1 MIELREIAPHVY
13 AALVPDR
20 GWSWSNAG
28 FVARGD
34 GLMVDT
40 FMDVRRTREA
50 LALLADAGGRK
61 PTRLVNTHHNVDHCW
76 GNQLFRDREII
87 AHRRAAELMAKD
99 LRPELLAALVEAKE
113 ASPGLAWFANDL
125 RGHFDFSEVEVTLPN
140 RLIDGDVE
148 LEIGGT
154 LARLL
159 SVGPAHTAGDVL
171 VHLPDDDVVFAGDV
185 IFRGCTPLGWE
196 GTFAGWIAA
205 LERILKLSP
214 AVIVPG
220 HGPLCGPEGA
230 SELIDYFRYV
240 FSEAKRCFERELSLE
255 DAAAS
260 IELGPYGRWN
270 QPERLVFSLARAYRE
285 LAGGSPDESLP
296 AAELLDL
303 AVKVRPRLRR

>member
-1 MIELREIAPHVY
+1 MELREIAPHVY

-28 FVARGD
+28 CIARGD

-50 LALLADAGGRK
+50 LALLADAGA
-61 PTRLVNTHHNVDHCW
+61 PEPARLVNTHHNVDHCW
-76 GNQLFRDREII
+76 GNQLFREREII

-113 ASPGLAWFANDL
+113 ASPGLAWFAGDL
-125 RGHFDFSEVEVTLPN
+125 RGHFDFSEIEVTLPN
-140 RLIDGDVE
+140 HLIDGDVE
-148 LEIGGT
+148 LDIGSSPV
-154 LARLL
+154 RLL

-171 VHLPDDDVVFAGDV
+171 VHLPEDDVVFAGDV
-185 IFRGCTPLGWE
+185 IFRGCTPIGWE
-196 GTFAGWIAA
+196 GTFASWIAA
-205 LERILKLSP
+205 LERILGLAP

-230 SELIDYFRYV
+230 RELIDYFRYV
-240 FSEAKRCFERELSLE
+240 HGEAKRCFERGLSLE
-255 DAAAS
+255 DAAAA
-260 IELGPYGRWN
+260 IELGPFGRWN
-270 QPERLVFSLARAYRE
+270 QPERLVFNLARAYRE
-285 LAGGSPDESLP
+285 LEGRPEDESLP
-296 AAELLDL
+296 ATELLDL

>member
-1 MIELREIAPHVY
+1 MELREIAPHVF

-34 GLMVDT
+34 GLMIDT

-50 LALLADAGGRK
+50 LALLGEAGGAK
-61 PTRLVNTHHNVDHCW
+61 PARLVNTHHNVDHCW
-76 GNQLFRDREII
+76 GNQLFRGREII

-99 LRPELLAALVEAKE
+99 LRPEQLAALVEAKE
-113 ASPGLAWFANDL
+113 ASPGLAWFAGDL

-140 RLIDGDVE
+140 RLIDDDLALE
-148 LEIGGT
+148 LGGSP
-154 LARLL
+154 ARLVA
-159 SVGPAHTAGDVL
+159 VGPAHTAGDVL

-185 IFRGCTPLGWE
+185 IFRGCTPIGWE
-196 GTFAGWIAA
+196 GTFASWIAA
-205 LERILKLSP
+205 LERILELAP
-214 AVIVPG
+214 GVIVPG

-230 SELIDYFRYV
+230 AELIDYFRYV
-240 FSEAKRCFERELSLE
+240 HREARRCFERELSLE
-255 DAAAS
+255 DAAAA

-270 QPERLVFSLARAYRE
+270 QPERLVFNLARAYRE
-285 LAGGSPDESLP
+285 FRGEPGEASLP
-296 AAELLDL
+296 AAELLEL

>member
-1 MIELREIAPHVY
+1 MELREIAPHVF

-61 PTRLVNTHHNVDHCW
+61 PAHLVNTHHNVDHCW
-76 GNQLFRDREII
+76 GNQLFRDADII
-87 AHRRAAELMAKD
+87 AHRRAAEAMAKD
-99 LRPELLAALVEAKE
+99 LRPELLAALVEAKD
-113 ASPGLAWFANDL
+113 ASPGLAWFAGDL

-140 RLIDGDVE
+140 HLIDGDVE
-148 LEIGGT
+148 LALGET
-154 LARLL
+154 RARLL
-159 SVGPAHTAGDVL
+159 YVGPAHTAGDL
-171 VHLPDDDVVFAGDV
+171 IVHLPDDDVVFAGDV
-185 IFRGCTPLGWE
+185 IFRNCTPLGWE

-205 LERILKLSP
+205 LDRILALDP

-220 HGPLCGPEGA
+220 HGPLCGPEGVRD
-230 SELIDYFRYV
+230 LLDYFVYV
-240 FSEAKRCFERELSLE
+240 KREARACHERGLSLE
-255 DAAAS
+255 EAAAA
-260 IELGPYGRWN
+260 IELGPFARWN
-270 QPERLVFSLARAYRE
+270 QPERLVFNLARAYRE
-285 LAGGSPDESLP
+285 LEGRSPEEPLP
-296 AAELLDL
+296 ATELLDL

>member
-1 MIELREIAPHVY
+1 MELREIAPHVF

-50 LALLADAGGRK
+50 LALLADAGARK
-61 PTRLVNTHHNVDHCW
+61 PMQLVNTHHNVDHCW
-76 GNQLFRDREII
+76 GNQLFKDREII
-87 AHRRAAELMAKD
+87 AHRRAAEHMAKD

-113 ASPGLAWFANDL
+113 ASPGLAWFAGDL

-148 LEIGGT
+148 LDVGGT
-154 LARLL
+154 LVRLL

-171 VHLPDDDVVFAGDV
+171 VQLPEDDVVFAGDV

-196 GTFAGWIAA
+196 GTFASWIAA
-205 LERILKLSP
+205 LERILKLAP

-240 FSEAKRCFERELSLE
+240 YREAKRCFERELSLE
-255 DAAAS
+255 DAAAE

-270 QPERLVFSLARAYRE
+270 QPERLVFNLARAYRE
-285 LAGGSPDESLP
+285 LRGDSSDETLP
-296 AAELLDL
+296 ATELLDL
-303 AVKVRPRLRR
+303 AVKVRPRLKR

>member
-1 MIELREIAPHVY
+1 MELREIAPHVF

-99 LRPELLAALVEAKE
+99 LRPELVAALVEAKE
-113 ASPGLAWFANDL
+113 ASPGLAWFAGDL
-125 RGHFDFSEVEVTLPN
+125 RGHFDFSEIEVTLPN

-148 LEIGGT
+148 LEVGGT
-154 LARLL
+154 LVRLL
-159 SVGPAHTAGDVL
+159 SVGPAHTAGDV
-171 VHLPDDDVVFAGDV
+171 VVQLPEDDVVFAGDV

-196 GTFAGWIAA
+196 GTFASWIAA
-205 LERILKLSP
+205 LERILKLAP

-230 SELIDYFRYV
+230 AELIDYFRYV
-240 FSEAKRCFERELSLE
+240 YREAKRCFEQELSLE

-270 QPERLVFSLARAYRE
+270 QPERLVFNLARAYRE
-285 LAGGSPDESLP
+285 LRGDSPDESLP
-296 AAELLDL
+296 ATELLDL
-303 AVKVRPRLRR
+303 AVKVRPRLKR

>member
-1 MIELREIAPHVY
+1 MELREIAPQVF

-50 LALLADAGGRK
+50 LALLADVGARK

-87 AHRRAAELMAKD
+87 AHRRAAERMAKD
-99 LRPELLAALVEAKE
+99 LRPELLAALVDAKE

-140 RLIDGDVE
+140 HLIDGDVE
-148 LEIGGT
+148 LEVGDTQI
-154 LARLL
+154 RLL
-159 SVGPAHTAGDVL
+159 SVGPAHTAGDVV
-171 VHLPDDDVVFAGDV
+171 VHLPEDDVVFAGDV

-196 GTFAGWIAA
+196 GTFANWIAA
-205 LERILKLSP
+205 LERILALEP

-230 SELIDYFRYV
+230 QELIDYFRHVYA
-240 FSEAKRCFERELSLE
+240 EARRCFERELSLE

-270 QPERLVFSLARAYRE
+270 QPERLVFNLARAYRE
-285 LAGGSPDESLP
+285 FRGGSPDESLP
-296 AAELLDL
+296 ATELLDL

>member
-1 MIELREIAPHVY
+1 MELREIAPHVY

-28 FVARGD
+28 FVARGE

-50 LALLADAGGRK
+50 LGLLAGTGAGQ
-61 PTRLVNTHHNVDHCW
+61 PACLVNTHHNVDHCW
-76 GNQLFRDREII
+76 GNQLFREREII
-87 AHRRAAELMAKD
+87 AHRRAAERMAEELSPK
-99 LRPELLAALVEAKE
+99 LLAALVEAKD

-140 RLIDGDVE
+140 HLVEGDVE
-148 LEIGGT
+148 FAVGDT
-154 LARLL
+154 PVRVL
-159 SVGPAHTAGDVL
+159 SVGPAHSAGDLL
-171 VHLPDDDVVFAGDV
+171 VHLPDEDVVFAGDV
-185 IFRGCTPLGWE
+185 VFRGCTPLGWE
-196 GTFAGWIAA
+196 GSFASWIAA
-205 LERILKLSP
+205 LERILGLAP

-230 SELIDYFRYV
+230 QELIDYFRYV
-240 FSEAKRCFERELSLE
+240 HAEARRCFERGLSLE

-260 IELGPYGRWN
+260 IELGRYGRWS
-270 QPERLVFSLARAYRE
+270 QPERIVFNLARAYRE
-285 LAGGSPDESLP
+285 FAGGPPDVPLS
-296 AAELLDL
+296 ATELLDL

>member
-1 MIELREIAPHVY
+1 MELREIAPHVF

-50 LALLADAGGRK
+50 LALLANAGAAQ
-61 PTRLVNTHHNVDHCW
+61 PARLVNTHHNVDHCW
-76 GNQLFRDREII
+76 GNQLFAGREII

-99 LRPELLAALVEAKE
+99 LTPALLAALVAAKE
-113 ASPGLAWFANDL
+113 ASPGLAWFAGDL

-140 RLIDGDVE
+140 RLIDGDLA
-148 LEIGGT
+148 LEVGGT
-154 LARLL
+154 EVRLL

-171 VHLPDDDVVFAGDV
+171 VYLPQDDVLFAGDV

-196 GTFAGWIAA
+196 GSFASWIAA
-205 LERILKLSP
+205 LERIVALAP

-220 HGPLCGPEGA
+220 HGPLCGVEGA
-230 SELIDYFRYV
+230 EELIAYFRYV
-240 FSEAKRCFERELSLE
+240 EAEARGCFERGLSLE
-255 DAAAS
+255 EAACA
-260 IELGPYGRWN
+260 IELGPYARWN
-270 QPERLVFSLARAYRE
+270 QPERLVFNLARAYRE
-285 LAGGSPDESLP
+285 FAGASPDETLP
-296 AAELLDL
+296 ATELLDL

>member
-1 MIELREIAPHVY
+1 MELREIAPHVY

-20 GWSWSNAG
+20 GWSWSNAA

-50 LALLADAGGRK
+50 LALLAEAGARE
-61 PTRLVNTHHNVDHCW
+61 PLRLVNTHHNVDHCW

-87 AHRRAAELMAKD
+87 AHRRAAERMAKD

-113 ASPGLAWFANDL
+113 ASPGLAWFAGDL
-125 RGHFDFSEVEVTLPN
+125 RGHFDFSEIEVTLPN
-140 RLIDGDVE
+140 HLIDGDVE
-148 LEIGGT
+148 LELGDT
-154 LARLL
+154 RAALL
-159 SVGPAHTAGDVL
+159 SVGPAHTAGDVV
-171 VHLPDDDVVFAGDV
+171 VHLPEDDVVFAGDV

-196 GTFAGWIAA
+196 GTFANWIAA
-205 LERILKLSP
+205 LERIVALAP
-214 AVIVPG
+214 GVIVPG
-220 HGPLCGPEGA
+220 HGPLCGTEGA
-230 SELIDYFRYV
+230 EELIDYFRYV
-240 FSEAKRCFERELSLE
+240 QQEAKRCFERELSLE

-270 QPERLVFSLARAYRE
+270 QPERLVFNLARAYRE
-285 LAGGSPDESLP
+285 LRGASPDESLP
-296 AAELLDL
+296 ATELLDL